1 MHLPFEESAWLTHS
15 IMCRRGGAG
24 GRVGRSH
31 RLDEAAQGAFKYT
44 LGPYDDPVLEVAP
57 GDRISVETLD
67 AFGGRIRSEADRP
80 SDILEMP
87 FGNPQNGPIRVE
99 GARKGDVL
107 AVYVERIVPRG
118 DQPRGTT
125 CLIHELGGLVGT
137 DLTAML
143 NDPLPERVRKVNV
156 DADWVYWS
164 DRLRLPYEPFIG
176 TIGLSPQ
183 IDSIS
188 SLVPASHGGNMD
200 LPETRPGNVIY
211 LPVRAEGAY
220 LFLGDV
226 HATQGDGE
234 LSGNA
239 IEHASET
246 TIVVDLISDWPIRW
260 PRIES
265 EHRIMSVGSAR
276 PMEDAT
282 RIAYRDL
289 VEWMAADFG
298 FDRLEAYMLLSQ
310 CGRVRLGNMVDPNHT
325 VSAGIDKAY
334 LAGNVRA
341 DAGDGGDG
349 NAG

>member
-1 MHLPFEESAWLTHS
+1 MYRPFEKSTWLDTS
-15 IMCRRGGAG
+15 IMRRRGMAAG
-24 GRVGRSH
+24 RIGRTH
-31 RLDEAAQGAFKYT
+31 LLDEAAQGAFKYT
-44 LGPYDDPVLEVAP
+44 LGPYADPVLDVAP
-57 GDRISVETLD
+57 GDRIVVETLD
-67 AFGGRIRSEADRP
+67 AFGGRIRSESDRP

-99 GARKGDVL
+99 GAQKGDVL

-125 CLIHELGGLVGT
+125 CLINELGGLVGT

-143 NDPLPERVRKVNV
+143 NDPLPERVRKVAV
-156 DADWVYWS
+156 DEDWVYWS
-164 DRLRLPYEPFIG
+164 DRLRLPYDPFIG

-200 LPETRPGNVIY
+200 LPETRPGHVIY
-211 LPVRAEGAY
+211 LPVRADGAF

-239 IEHASET
+239 IEHPSTT
-246 TIVVDLISDWPIRW
+246 TIVVDLIRDWAIRW

-282 RIAYRDL
+282 RIAYHDL
-289 VEWMAADFG
+289 IRWMAEDYG
-298 FDRLEAYMLLSQ
+298 HDRLDAYMLLSQ
-310 CGRVRLGNMVDPNHT
+310 CGRVRLGNMVDPNYT
-325 VSAGIDKAY
+325 VSAGIDKEH
-334 LAGNVRA
+334 LLGNL
-341 DAGDGGDG
+341 
-349 NAG
+349 

>member
-1 MHLPFEESAWLTHS
+1 MHFPFEETSWLSRS
-15 IMCRRGGAG
+15 IMRTRGVAQ
-24 GRVGRSH
+24 GRVGQTH
-31 RLDEAAQGAFKYT
+31 RLDEAAQGDYKYT
-44 LGPYDDPVLEVAP
+44 LGPYADPVLEVAP
-57 GDRISVETLD
+57 GDRIVVETLD
-67 AFGGRIRSEADRP
+67 AFGGRIRSENDRP

-87 FGNPQNGPIRVE
+87 FGNPQNGPIRVD
-99 GARKGDVL
+99 GAKKGDVL
-107 AVYVERIVPRG
+107 AVYVERIIPRG

-125 CLIHELGGLVGT
+125 CLINELGGLVGT
-137 DLTAML
+137 DLTATL
-143 NDPLPERVRKVNV
+143 NDPLPEKVRKVAV
-156 DADWVYWS
+156 DEDWVYWS

-239 IEHASET
+239 IEHPSET
-246 TIVVDLISDWPIRW
+246 MIVVDLIRDWKINW

-265 EHRIMSVGSAR
+265 SDRIMSVGSAR
-276 PMEDAT
+276 PMEDAA

-298 FDRLEAYMLLSQ
+298 HDRLEAYMLLSQ
-310 CGRVRLGNMVDPNHT
+310 CGRVRLGNMVDPNYT
-325 VSAGIDKAY
+325 LAAGIEKQH
-334 LAGNVRA
+334 LFGNV
-341 DAGDGGDG
+341 
-349 NAG
+349 

>member
-1 MHLPFEESAWLTHS
+1 MHVPFEKAEWLADS
-15 IMCRRGGAG
+15 IMCRRGAAAG
-24 GRVGRSH
+24 RIGRTH
-31 RLDEAAQGAFKYT
+31 RLDEAAQGEFKYT
-44 LGPYDDPVLEVAP
+44 LGPYADPVLEATP
-57 GDRISVETLD
+57 GDRIVVETLD
-67 AFGGRIRSEADRP
+67 AFGGRIRTEQDRP

-87 FGNPQNGPIRVE
+87 FGNPQNGPIRIE

-118 DQPRGTT
+118 EQPRGTT

-143 NDPLPERVRKVNV
+143 NDPLPEVVKKVAV
-156 DADWVYWS
+156 DENWVYWS
-164 DRLRLPYEPFIG
+164 DRLRLPYDPFIG
-176 TIGLSPQ
+176 TIGLAPQ

-188 SLVPASHGGNMD
+188 SLVPANHGGNMD

-226 HATQGDGE
+226 HAAQGDGE

-239 IEHASET
+239 IEHPSET
-246 TIVVDLISDWPIRW
+246 TIIVDLIRDWPIRW

-265 EHRIMSVGSAR
+265 SRRIMSVGSAR
-276 PMEDAT
+276 PMEDAA

-289 VEWMAADFG
+289 VAWMAADFG
-298 FDRLEAYMLLSQ
+298 YDRLEAYMLLSQ
-310 CGRVRLGNMVDPNHT
+310 CGRVRLGNMVDPNYT
-325 VSAGIDKAY
+325 IAAGIDKEHL
-334 LAGNVRA
+334 LA
-341 DAGDGGDG
+341 
-349 NAG
+349 NA

>member
-1 MHLPFEESAWLTHS
+1 
-15 IMCRRGGAG
+15 
-24 GRVGRSH
+24 
-31 RLDEAAQGAFKYT
+31 
-44 LGPYDDPVLEVAP
+44 
-57 GDRISVETLD
+57 
-67 AFGGRIRSEADRP
+67 
-80 SDILEMP
+80 MP
-87 FGNPQNGPIRVE
+87 FGNPQNGPIRVH
-99 GARKGDVL
+99 GASKGDVL

-143 NDPLPERVRKVNV
+143 NEPLPEVVRKVDV
-156 DADWVYWS
+156 DEKWVYWS

-239 IEHASET
+239 IEQASET
-246 TIVVDLISDWPIRW
+246 TIVVDLIRNWPIRW

-276 PMEDAT
+276 PMEDAV

-289 VEWMAADFG
+289 VLWMAEEFG
-298 FDRLEAYMLLSQ
+298 HDRLEAYMLLSQ
-310 CGRVRLGNMVDPNHT
+310 CGRVRLGNMVDPNYT
-325 VSAGIDKAY
+325 VAAGIDREH
-334 LAGNVRA
+334 LLGNV
-341 DAGDGGDG
+341 
-349 NAG
+349 

>member
-1 MHLPFEESAWLTHS
+1 MHLPFEETPWLAKS
-15 IMCRRGGAG
+15 IMRNRGVAGA
-24 GRVGRSH
+24 RVGCTH
-31 RLDEAAQGAFKYT
+31 RLDEAAQGEFKYT
-44 LGPYDDPVLEVAP
+44 LGPYADPVLEVAP
-57 GDRISVETLD
+57 GDRIIVETLD
-67 AFGGRIRSEADRP
+67 AFGGRIKSENDRP

-107 AVYVERIVPRG
+107 AVYVEQIVPRG
-118 DQPRGTT
+118 GQPRGTT
-125 CLIHELGGLVGT
+125 CVIHELGGLVGT

-143 NDPLPERVRKVNV
+143 NDPLPEVVRKVDV
-156 DADWVYWS
+156 DETWVYWS
-164 DRLRLPYEPFIG
+164 DRLRLPYDPFIG

-239 IEHASET
+239 IEHPSET
-246 TIVVDLISDWPIRW
+246 TIVVDLIRDWPIRW

-265 EHRIMSVGSAR
+265 ESRIMSVGSAR

-289 VEWMAADFG
+289 VLWMAEEFG
-298 FDRLEAYMLLSQ
+298 YDRLEAYMLLSQ
-310 CGRVRLGNMVDPNHT
+310 CGRVRLGNMVDPNYT
-325 VSAGIDKAY
+325 VAAGIDKEH
-334 LAGNVRA
+334 LFGNV
-341 DAGDGGDG
+341 
-349 NAG
+349 